1 MRRPAKMTP
10 MWVQYFGAKEAH
22 PGCVLFF
29 RMGDFYEMF
38 YEDAEVASQ
47 ELDLTLTSRDKDG
60 DNPIPMAGVPWH
72 AARGYIGKLV
82 DRGYKVAVCEQV
94 SDPATTKGI
103 VDREVVEIVTPGV
116 VLDENNLDA
125 KEANFLAAVAPPKGG
140 AHAGGAWG
148 LAYLDASTGEFHV
161 TCPPGLESL
170 TDELGRAGVRQV
182 VHPEGFDPTELQ
194 KRLSGVFVEGVPAE
208 VFELRRSRRVLQ
220 ECRDPAGGTDAL
232 SRIQTYGFAGGVD
245 RVVAAAGAAI
255 GYLEQTRSGARRTVR
270 QPQCYSLAGTMVLDD
285 ATRTNLEL
293 FRTIREGRRKGSLLA
308 VLDRTR
314 TAMGARLLRRWVAYP
329 LLTTDAIKR
338 RLDAVE
344 DLVGAPT
351 LRQAVRETL
360 DSVSDLERLSGRIA
374 AGTAGPRDLVALRS
388 SAEALPA
395 LVALLGGGEAGGRA
409 PALAELADGLDD
421 LSDVAALVGDAL
433 VDEPPVALKDGGVI
447 RPGFDAE
454 LDGVVE
460 AATQGKDWILG
471 LQEEER
477 RRTAIGSLKVR
488 YNRVFGYYIEVSKPN
503 LHLVP
508 DDYIRKQTLA
518 NAERFYTPQL
528 KELEERVVTAEERR
542 HALEAEL
549 FEAIRDRVAEQTPR
563 VQVAAGVV
571 AAIDTLA
578 ALAEVAHHHDWR
590 RPDVDDSDVLDIE
603 DGRHP
608 VVESLLPAGER
619 FVPNSVTLSAGE
631 RQLLVVTGPNMAGKS
646 TVLRQTALIALLAQA
661 GSFVPARRARV
672 GVVDRIFTRVGASD
686 DLARGQSTFMVEM
699 TETAA
704 ILAHATDRALVVL
717 DEIGR
722 GTSTFDGVSIAW
734 AVAEHL
740 HDVIGC
746 RTLFATHYH
755 ELTELSV
762 TRDRVFNV
770 CVAVKEWNDE
780 VVFLRRLVDGGANR
794 SYGIQVGR
802 LAGLPTEVVARA
814 KEVLGNLEGAQLDP
828 ATARPALARSGSAP
842 ARVTGQFDLFAAPPK
857 PSEVEGAVRAA
868 QLETMSPIEALNL
881 LFELKKKV

>member
-1 MRRPAKMTP
+1 MRRPDRITP
-10 MWVQYFGAKEAH
+10 MMRQYFGAKDSH

-38 YEDAEVASQ
+38 YDDAVVVAR

-60 DNPIPMAGVPWH
+60 DNPVPMAGVPWH
-72 AARGYIGKLV
+72 AARGYIGRLV
-82 DRGYKVAVCEQV
+82 DKGYKVAICEQME
-94 SDPATTKGI
+94 DPAKAKGI
-103 VDREVVEIVTPGV
+103 VRREVVEVVTPGV

-125 KEANFLAAVAPPKGG
+125 KEANFLAALAPPKGG
-140 AHAGGAWG
+140 AQAGGPWG
-148 LAYLDASTGEFHV
+148 LAYVDISTGELHV
-161 TCPPGLESL
+161 TAPPSEASVA
-170 TDELGRAGVRQV
+170 DELGRAGVRQV
-182 VHPEGFDPTELQ
+182 VHPPDFDPAALQ
-194 KRLSGVFVEGVPAE
+194 ARLTGVFIEEAPAE
-208 VFELRRSRRVLQ
+208 AFDLRKARRALAA
-220 ECRDPAGGTDAL
+220 CRDAGGGPDARA
-232 SRIQTYGFAGGVD
+232 RIESYGFGAGAD
-245 RVVAAAGAAI
+245 RAVVAAGAAVA
-255 GYLEQTRSGARRTVR
+255 YVEFTRTGAKEHVR
-270 QPQCYSLAGTMVLDD
+270 PPQCYSMAGTMVLDD

-293 FRTIREGRRKGSLLA
+293 FRTIREGRRRGSLLG
-308 VLDRTR
+308 VLDCTR

-329 LLTTDAIKR
+329 LLTVEAIHR
-338 RLDAVE
+338 RGDAVE

-351 LRQAVRETL
+351 LREALREAL
-360 DSVSDLERLSGRIA
+360 DSVSDLERLAGRIC
-374 AGTAGPRDLVALRS
+374 AGAAGPRDLVALRR
-388 SAEALPA
+388 SAEALPV
-395 LVALLGGGEAGGRA
+395 LQALLGGGEAAGRA
-409 PALAELADGLDD
+409 QALSDLADDVDD
-421 LSDVAALVGDAL
+421 LSDLAALIAVAL
-433 VDEPPVALKDGGVI
+433 VDEPPVALKEGGVI
-447 RPGFDAE
+447 RGGFDAE

-477 RRTAIGSLKVR
+477 RRTGIGSLKVR

-508 DDYIRKQTLA
+508 EDYIRKQTLA
-518 NAERFYTPQL
+518 NAERYYTPQL

-542 HALEAEL
+542 SALEADL
-549 FEAIRDRVAEQTPR
+549 FERVRAQVAEQSAR
-563 VQVAAGVV
+563 IQASAACVASMDVLSS
-571 AAIDTLA
+571 LA
-578 ALAEVAHHHDWR
+578 DLAHRFDWR

-608 VVESLLPAGER
+608 VVERLLPAGDQ
-619 FVPNSVTLSAGE
+619 FVPNSVTLSAGD

-699 TETAA
+699 TETAS
-704 ILAHATDRALVVL
+704 ILTHATDRSLVVL

-740 HDVIGC
+740 HDVLGC

-762 TRDRVFNV
+762 MRDRVFNV
-770 CVAVKEWNDE
+770 SVAVKEWNDE

-802 LAGLPTEVVARA
+802 LAGLPASVVGRA
-814 KEVLGNLEGAQLDP
+814 KEVLANLEATQLDP
-828 ATARPALARSGSAP
+828 ATAKPAIARSASAP
-842 ARVTGQFDLFAAPPK
+842 AERVGQYDLFAAPPP
-857 PSEVEGAVRAA
+857 PSPVEDALRRTEVDA
-868 QLETMSPIEALNL
+868 LSPLEALNL
-881 LFELKKKV
+881 LYELKKKV